1 MAFAFGYYIASFF
14 ISLISPFWGL
24 VCFICSLLL
33 RFQDHYPQINT
44 IKPFTLL
51 LLGMILSC
59 IINKDKLSKLSWKQD
74 KLILY
79 LFLLSVFGLLIMGRG
94 SLISESY
101 MFLCSISI
109 YFFTSRILQTPLQ
122 FLLLFFSMGLSVSY
136 LAYLAIIDVALFPE
150 TTLYIEHAS
159 NRWQGLGYYA
169 NSNEFGQLMITTIPF
184 LLATILSRVSWILSI
199 SSILLMSIM
208 MFVMIKCESRT
219 VMVTVAL
226 MVVGTFMLRGSGSII
241 KKGIVGGIMS
251 IMMLAVLAFM
261 PGPIQDRMSTVLDA
275 GNDESFQG
283 RTRSWDHGFAMLSW
297 YPVTGVGKGQWM
309 EYHGLMPHNSY
320 VQVMAEMGI
329 PGIILFLMII
339 WQCLR
344 QFKPLFIQP
353 LPPAHAPPLEE
364 STLFGHKDPSNL
376 YNTEASYHID
386 DSEYQSESDI
396 PDNIQSLESLNNIE
410 KSVAIAAFITFA
422 GWLLYIFLG
431 NQGYSIW
438 MYFYLGLCTALA
450 NFMPNKESKKN
461 KTNPIF
467 SET

>member
-1 MAFAFGYYIASFF
+1 
-14 ISLISPFWGL
+14 
-24 VCFICSLLL
+24 
-33 RFQDHYPQINT
+33 
-44 IKPFTLL
+44 
-51 LLGMILSC
+51 
-59 IINKDKLSKLSWKQD
+59 
-74 KLILY
+74 
-79 LFLLSVFGLLIMGRG
+79 
-94 SLISESY
+94 
-101 MFLCSISI
+101 
-109 YFFTSRILQTPLQ
+109 
-122 FLLLFFSMGLSVSY
+122 
-136 LAYLAIIDVALFPE
+136 
-150 TTLYIEHAS
+150 
-159 NRWQGLGYYA
+159 
-169 NSNEFGQLMITTIPF
+169 
-184 LLATILSRVSWILSI
+184 
-199 SSILLMSIM
+199 
-208 MFVMIKCESRT
+208 
-219 VMVTVAL
+219 
-226 MVVGTFMLRGSGSII
+226 
-241 KKGIVGGIMS
+241 
-251 IMMLAVLAFM
+251 
-261 PGPIQDRMSTVLDA
+261 
-275 GNDESFQG
+275 
-283 RTRSWDHGFAMLSW
+283 
-297 YPVTGVGKGQWM
+297 
-309 EYHGLMPHNSY
+309 MPHNSY